1 MAKQGTRFK
10 IRYLSI
16 CLALVLVVPVSYS
29 HQSTPVTESTSIT
42 EITKDNRLNR
52 YYVKYQK
59 GGERTATA
67 LVKKHDLA
75 IVDVI
80 PTRNILIVFADK
92 QSIQKLVENTVIE
105 YVELEPIRS
114 FYSQ

>member
-16 CLALVLVVPVSYS
+16 GLALVLVVPMSYS
-29 HQSTPVTESTSIT
+29 HQSTPVTESTNIT
-42 EITKDNRLNR
+42 DMTKENRLNR

-59 GGERTATA
+59 GSEGAATT
-67 LVKKHDLA
+67 LVKKHELA
-75 IVDVI
+75 IIDVI
-80 PTRNILIVFADK
+80 PTRNILIVFASK
-92 QSIQKLVENTVIE
+92 QSIQELLQNTVIE
-105 YVELEPIRS
+105 YVELEPIRR

>member
-29 HQSTPVTESTSIT
+29 HQSTPVTESTNIT
-42 EITKDNRLNR
+42 DITKENRLNR

-59 GGERTATA
+59 GGEDAATA
-67 LVKKHDLA
+67 LVKKHELA

-80 PTRNILIVFADK
+80 PTRNILIVFANK
-92 QSIQKLVENTVIE
+92 QSIQALVKNTVIE

>member
-1 MAKQGTRFK
+1 MAQQGVRFQL
-10 IRYLSI
+10 RYVSI
-16 CLALVLVVPVSYS
+16 CWALILVVPVSYS

-42 EITKDNRLNR
+42 EITKDDRLNR

-59 GGERTATA
+59 GGEGAATA

-92 QSIQKLVENTVIE
+92 QSIQKLVKNTVIE

>member
-1 MAKQGTRFK
+1 MAKQGVRFQL
-10 IRYLSI
+10 RYVGI
-16 CLALVLVVPVSYS
+16 FLALVLVVPVSYS
-29 HQSTPVTESTSIT
+29 HHSTQMAELTGIIK
-42 EITKDNRLNR
+42 ITKENRLNR

-59 GGERTATA
+59 GAEGAATA

-80 PTRNILIVFADK
+80 PTRNILIVFADNL
-92 QSIQKLVENTVIE
+92 SIQKLVKNTVIE

-114 FYSQ
+114 LYSQ

>member
-1 MAKQGTRFK
+1 MVKQGDRFK
-10 IRYLSI
+10 IQYLSI
-16 CLALVLVVPVSYS
+16 YLALVLVAPMSYS
-29 HQSTPVTESTSIT
+29 HQSTPVTESTNIT

-59 GGERTATA
+59 GSEGAATA
-67 LVKKHDLA
+67 LVNKHDLT

-80 PTRNILIVFADK
+80 PTRNILIVFANK
-92 QSIQKLVENTVIE
+92 QSIQKLVKNTVIE

>member
-1 MAKQGTRFK
+1 MN
-10 IRYLSI
+10 L
-16 CLALVLVVPVSYS
+16 
-29 HQSTPVTESTSIT
+29 
-42 EITKDNRLNR
+42 
-52 YYVKYQK
+52 YYVKYKK
-59 GGERTATA
+59 GGEGAAIA
-67 LVKKHDLA
+67 LVKKHALA

-92 QSIQKLVENTVIE
+92 QSIQKLVKNTVIE